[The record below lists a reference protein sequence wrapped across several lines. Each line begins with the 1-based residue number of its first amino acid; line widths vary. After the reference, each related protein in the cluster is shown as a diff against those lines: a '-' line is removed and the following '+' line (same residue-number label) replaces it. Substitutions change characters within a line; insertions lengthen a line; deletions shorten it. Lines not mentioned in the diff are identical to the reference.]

1 MGNGFGLFN
10 EEQAM
15 PWGPKSMVDVRAE
28 FVLLARAETA
38 NVRELC
44 RRFGISPKTAYKWLG
59 RYEGQGLAGLADRP
73 RRPKCSPK
81 QSSQEMEAQV
91 LEQRKAHPAWGG
103 RKIAAA
109 MRRKEIKAPSP
120 STVTAILRRNGVEL
134 GAFGGGVAPFI
145 RFEHPAPNDL
155 WQMDFKGH
163 VAMREGRLHPLTVL
177 DDHSRYAIVTSA
189 CANEQTDTVK
199 TRLITAFRRYGLP
212 LCIMTDNG
220 SPWGDGPGSPFTPL
234 GVFLIEQGI
243 RIGHSRPYH
252 PQTNGKD
259 ERYHRSL
266 KAEALSGPP
275 FDDLAQAEA
284 ALVKWRHVY
293 NTERPHEALGLGV
306 PIDRYRPSPRPYRD
320 HIEAF
325 DYAPDDIVRRVQQQ
339 GIISFRGTEY
349 RIPKAFYGKDIAFRP
364 TETDRT
370 YKIYFR
376 HQFIKSLDIQT
387 K

>member
-1 MGNGFGLFN
+1 
-10 EEQAM
+10 M
-15 PWGPKSMVDVRAE
+15 PWEPKSMLDVRSE
-28 FVLLARAETA
+28 FVLLARGEAA
-38 NVRELC
+38 NVSALC
-44 RRFGISPKTAYKWLG
+44 RRFGISTKTAYKWLK
-59 RYEGQGLAGLADRP
+59 RFERDGLAGLADQS

-81 QSSQEMEAQV
+81 RSAKETETQV
-91 LEQRKAHPAWGG
+91 LDLRLAHPAWGG
-103 RKIAAA
+103 RKIAAVL
-109 MRRKEIKAPSP
+109 RRKAIKAPSP

-134 GAFGGGVAPFI
+134 GAFGGGAAAFI

-189 CANEQTDTVK
+189 CANEQTETVK
-199 TRLITAFRRYGLP
+199 TRLIAAFRRYGLP
-212 LCIMTDNG
+212 LCIMSDNG

-284 ALVKWRHVY
+284 ALVKWRHLY

-306 PIDRYRPSPRPYRD
+306 PIDRYRPSPRNYRD
-320 HIEAF
+320 AIEAF
-325 DYAPDDIVRRVQQQ
+325 DYAPDDTVRRVQQQ
-339 GIISFRGTEY
+339 GIVSFRGTEY
-349 RIPKAFYGKDIAFRP
+349 RIPQAFYGKDIAFRP
-364 TETDRT
+364 AEKDGT